1 MHRFQNLLLFSNNYK
16 RILGH
21 QHRLKHETA
30 LLPFLRIVLRNCQKT
45 QNLPPVLVQD
55 DKVLPLEQKHL
66 KSSTTC
72 ALIKI
77 PSSIGRTN

>member
-1 MHRFQNLLLFSNNYK
+1 MHRFLRLLRFSNNYK
-16 RILGH
+16 QISERQL
-21 QHRLKHETA
+21 QSKHETA
-30 LLPFLRIVLRNCQKT
+30 LLPFAHIDLRNCQKT
-45 QNLPPVLVQD
+45 QNIPPAFVQD

-77 PSSIGRTN
+77 PSSIGRAN